1 MVRSIFLVL
10 SDATGPDTDAEFN
23 RWYSEKHIQDVSK
36 VPGVVSATRYR
47 IEKGVT
53 VLPGVNADSHGF
65 VARLKRKQLKSW
77 KSLPQTCA
85 RALIPALWISA
96 RRLISRV
103 SPAASASRSRTASPQ
118 SNKHD

>member
-10 SDATGPDTDAEFN
+10 SDATSPQTDAEFN

-53 VLPGVNADSHGF
+53 VLPGVNADGHGF
-65 VARLKRKQLKSW
+65 VAIYELEANTTEELETFAAALRKAIDTGAVDISPTLDFVSVTG
-77 KSLPQTCA
+77 SLCVPIT
-85 RALIPALWISA
+85 P
-96 RRLISRV
+96 RV
-103 SPAASASRSRTASPQ
+103 TAE
-118 SNKHD
+118 

>member
-23 RWYSEKHIQDVSK
+23 RWYSQKHVQDVSK
-36 VPGVVSATRYR
+36 VPGVISATRYR

-65 VARLKRKQLKSW
+65 VAIYEIEAKTKEELEVFAQ
-77 KSLPQTCA
+77 
-85 RALIPALWISA
+85 AL
-96 RRLISRV
+96 
-103 SPAASASRSRTASPQ
+103 RTAIDTGTVDISPTLNFKTVTG
-118 SNKHD
+118 SLCVPITARVTA

>member
-23 RWYSEKHIQDVSK
+23 RWYSEKHIQDVAT

-53 VLPGVNADSHGF
+53 VLPGVSADRHGF
-65 VARLKRKQLKSW
+65 VAIYEIEARTKEELESFAATLRKSIDAG
-77 KSLPQTCA
+77 SVD
-85 RALIPALWISA
+85 
-96 RRLISRV
+96 V
-103 SPAASASRSRTASPQ
+103 SPTLDFAGVTGSLCVPITARVTA
-118 SNKHD
+118 K

>member
-47 IEKGVT
+47 IEKDVT
-53 VLPGVNADSHGF
+53 VLPGVNADNHGF
-65 VARLKRKQLKSW
+65 VAIYEIEAKTTEELE
-77 KSLPQTCA
+77 
-85 RALIPALWISA
+85 
-96 RRLISRV
+96 V
-103 SPAASASRSRTASPQ
+103 FAASLRNGIDSGAVDISSTLDFKGVTGSLCVPITDRVTA
-118 SNKHD
+118 K

>member
-65 VARLKRKQLKSW
+65 VAIYEIEAKTTEELEVFAANLRKGIDSGAVDISPTLDFKGVTG
-77 KSLPQTCA
+77 SLCVPITD
-85 RALIPALWISA
+85 
-96 RRLISRV
+96 RV
-103 SPAASASRSRTASPQ
+103 TS
-118 SNKHD
+118 K

>member
-23 RWYSEKHIQDVSK
+23 RWYSHKHIQDVSK

-53 VLPGVNADSHGF
+53 VLPGVNADRHGY
-65 VARLKRKQLKSW
+65 VAIYEIE
-77 KSLPQTCA
+77 
-85 RALIPALWISA
+85 ALTKEELETF
-96 RRLISRV
+96 
-103 SPAASASRSRTASPQ
+103 AASLRKGIESGAVDISPTLDFKGVTGSLCVPITPRVTA
-118 SNKHD
+118 

>member
-23 RWYSEKHIQDVSK
+23 RWYSDKHIHDVSK

-53 VLPGVNADSHGF
+53 VLPGVNADRHGF
-65 VARLKRKQLKSW
+65 VAIYELEANTKEELE
-77 KSLPQTCA
+77 TF
-85 RALIPALWISA
+85 
-96 RRLISRV
+96 
-103 SPAASASRSRTASPQ
+103 AASLRKAIDTGAVDISPTLDFVGVTGSLCVPITARVTA
-118 SNKHD
+118 K

>member
-23 RWYSEKHIQDVSK
+23 RWYSHKHIQDVSK

-53 VLPGVNADSHGF
+53 VLPGVNADRHGY
-65 VARLKRKQLKSW
+65 VAIYEIEA
-77 KSLPQTCA
+77 QTKEE
-85 RALIPALWISA
+85 LETF
-96 RRLISRV
+96 
-103 SPAASASRSRTASPQ
+103 AASLRKGIESGAVDISPTLDFKGVTGSLCVPITPRVTA
-118 SNKHD
+118 

>member
-53 VLPGVNADSHGF
+53 VLPGVNADKHGF
-65 VARLKRKQLKSW
+65 VAIYEIEAKTKEELE
-77 KSLPQTCA
+77 
-85 RALIPALWISA
+85 IF
-96 RRLISRV
+96 
-103 SPAASASRSRTASPQ
+103 AASLRNAIGSGAVDISPTLDFVGVTGSLCVPITARVTA
-118 SNKHD
+118 

>member
-23 RWYSEKHIQDVSK
+23 RWYSEKHIQDVAK

-53 VLPGVNADSHGF
+53 VLPGVNADRHGF
-65 VARLKRKQLKSW
+65 VAIYEIEAKTKEELEMF
-77 KSLPQTCA
+77 
-85 RALIPALWISA
+85 
-96 RRLISRV
+96 
-103 SPAASASRSRTASPQ
+103 AASLRTAIDSGAVDISPTLDFKGVTG
-118 SNKHD
+118 SLCVPITARVTAK